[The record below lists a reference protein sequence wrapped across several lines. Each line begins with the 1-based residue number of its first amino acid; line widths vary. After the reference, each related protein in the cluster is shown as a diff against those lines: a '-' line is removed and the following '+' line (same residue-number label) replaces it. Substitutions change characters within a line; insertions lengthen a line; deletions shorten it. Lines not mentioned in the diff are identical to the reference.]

1 MVSRPGVAK
10 MFNPIKQE
18 HESLVIKEKGV
29 YSKKARAKLVEDG
42 ILNSEEEGF
51 MEGYDIDEF
60 MDDYDELDEEEFSSK
75 GGEFPEKI
83 Y

>member
-1 MVSRPGVAK
+1 
-10 MFNPIKQE
+10 MFDPVKQK
-18 HESLVIKEKGV
+18 HESLVMKEGV
-29 YSKKARAKLVEDG
+29 YSKKVRAKFVEDD
-42 ILNSEEEGF
+42 ILNSEEEAF

-75 GGEFPEKI
+75 SGEFPEKV